1 MASGLLFNMRLLR
14 RRNGARVRI
23 GVGNREGRRTST
35 TNTCSP
41 IGTLPMQEIRVDAL
55 RVLLA
60 EALRLGRFMYVP
72 HYISRAHKRAAA
84 C

>member
-23 GVGNREGRRTST
+23 GVGNREGRRRTST

-60 EALRLGRFMYVP
+60 EALRLRRIYARTTLHLQSP
-72 HYISRAHKRAAA
+72 
-84 C
+84 